1 MNSKITVWVSRL
13 THSDAATRRE
23 AIRTIEAFGDPAAL
37 PALADVFAKD
47 PDPALRIEAQK
58 AAQKI
63 YYNLHRLQ
71 IAYQYV
77 QMEAYDEARPILE
90 DVLKFDPNNIDAW
103 WLSVFIAE
111 TPQRKRA
118 ALGRVLQLKP
128 DHMLAQ
134 LLAER
139 LDQSGANIYGDAPAK
154 ASRPI
159 LPPKKKRRIRWAYVL
174 FSAIGLVATMFT
186 SLLLIDNLTGGQMFA
201 GFEERLFGE
210 PEADGWVDATNGGL
224 ATEDLPEEQRIPITL
239 RRNVGYGT
247 QLGVLDIGEA
257 HQYQFNAVRGD
268 EIIVA
273 INFPNNG
280 NTAVIALELWNPSG
294 GVIAREITD
303 LGFNAGVLSGRAL
316 QYNVLQENTFSLVI
330 VSRPGGPAGNYT
342 LIISTFEEM
351 TNTQ

>member
-37 PALADVFAKD
+37 PALAEVFAKD
-47 PDPALRIEAQK
+47 PDLRIEAQK

-77 QMEAYDEARPILE
+77 KMEAYDEARPILE
-90 DVLKFDPNNIDAW
+90 DVLKFDPDNIDAW

-128 DHMLAQ
+128 DHMPAQ
-134 LLAER
+134 LLAESI
-139 LDQSGANIYGDAPAK
+139 DQSGANIYDSRPAK
-154 ASRPI
+154 PSRPI
-159 LPPKKKRRIRWAYVL
+159 LAPKKKRRIRWAYVIL
-174 FSAIGLVATMFT
+174 SAIGLIATMST

-224 ATEDLPEEQRIPITL
+224 ARADLPEEQRIPITA

-247 QLGVLDIGEA
+247 QLGILDIGEA

-273 INFPNNG
+273 VNFPNNG
-280 NTAVIALELWNPSG
+280 TTGVIALELWNSSG
-294 GVIAREITD
+294 GVVTREITN
-303 LGFNAGVLSGRAL
+303 LGFDAGILSGRAL
-316 QYNVLQENTFSLVI
+316 QYNVLQEATFSLII

-351 TNTQ
+351 MESQ